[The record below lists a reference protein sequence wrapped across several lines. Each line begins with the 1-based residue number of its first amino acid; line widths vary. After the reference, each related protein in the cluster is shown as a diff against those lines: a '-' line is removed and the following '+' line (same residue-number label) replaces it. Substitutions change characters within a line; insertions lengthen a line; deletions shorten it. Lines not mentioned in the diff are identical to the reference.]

1 MTLVSV
7 PALVGRDYL
16 NVVSAESIWLTE
28 NEVNP
33 GSAPLPEY
41 PDTGEEI
48 LLVVGPHHSYGHQ
61 VCQLYQL
68 DRLQVIVAVLQE
80 AVAVLL

>member
-1 MTLVSV
+1 M
-7 PALVGRDYL
+7 PAPVGRDYL
-16 NVVSAESIWLTE
+16 NVVGANSIWLTE
-28 NEVNP
+28 NEINP
-33 GSAPLPEY
+33 GRPPLPEY

-48 LLVVGPHHSYGHQ
+48 LLVVGPHHSYGQQ
-61 VCQLYQL
+61 VGQLYQL